1 MPATSRQPEVT
12 YTSCARLTL
21 LRYSSGLE
29 PGDSSPVHIS
39 PCSQHG
45 FPTNCAALRMRA
57 VTPMVKAAVH
67 RAASSVFVYVTLSM
81 EVSNKNNIPTRQNM
95 EVCREPTANVNS
107 LGVVQRID
115 EDKWKDL
122 KSAVLNHA
130 TD

>member
-1 MPATSRQPEVT
+1 
-12 YTSCARLTL
+12 
-21 LRYSSGLE
+21 
-29 PGDSSPVHIS
+29 
-39 PCSQHG
+39 
-45 FPTNCAALRMRA
+45 MRA